1 VVKKKQRK
9 FLLGV
14 PSNPAA
20 VCLACRNYLQVT
32 PPSFDY
38 SSFDRPRICLSS
50 SQDTESSSL
59 QISLR
64 PAQFMRKS
72 SLRAAYAL
80 PRAQRDRNSGVESA
94 FIKGDRVPYR
104 AAGEEQV
111 PQVK

>member
-1 VVKKKQRK
+1 
-9 FLLGV
+9 
-14 PSNPAA
+14 
-20 VCLACRNYLQVT
+20 
-32 PPSFDY
+32 
-38 SSFDRPRICLSS
+38 
-50 SQDTESSSL
+50 
-59 QISLR
+59 
-64 PAQFMRKS
+64 MRKS